1 MSQVTL
7 FKNTNG
13 NVNIVLKSTKLV
25 SFINS
30 KFFTTDKKLETE
42 LLDAA
47 ENGEFGVYIDPVESE
62 IDPQYATP
70 MDQLKKKMR
79 DDLLAEIAAGKVAG
93 YAADGGTYT
102 QRNLQESLG
111 NSNNAIVGTE
121 QTQAEQ
127 DIADLQKEALNSEG
141 TPAAAPTGA
150 LAALMANKTNSP
162 S

>member
-7 FKNTNG
+7 FKNMFG

-30 KFFTTDKKLETE
+30 KFFTTDTKLEAE
-42 LLDAA
+42 LLKAVED
-47 ENGEFGVYIDPVESE
+47 GEFGVYIDPQESE

-70 MDQLKKKMR
+70 MDQMKKKLR
-79 DDLLAEIAAGKVAG
+79 EDLLAEIAAGKVQG
-93 YAADGGTYT
+93 YAVDGGTYT
-102 QRNLQESLG
+102 QRPLQESLG
-111 NSNNAIVGTE
+111 NSNNAVVGNE

-127 DIADLQKEALNSEG
+127 DIVDLQQQALNDNG

-150 LAALMANKTNSP
+150 LAALLANKTNSP
-162 S
+162 T